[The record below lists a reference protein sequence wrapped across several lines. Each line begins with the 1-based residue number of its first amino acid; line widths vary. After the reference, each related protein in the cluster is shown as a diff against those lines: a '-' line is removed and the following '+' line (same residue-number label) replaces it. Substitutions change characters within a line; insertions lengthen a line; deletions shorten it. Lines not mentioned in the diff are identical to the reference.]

1 MDAKETLNKVRALL
15 GLDIILEEKLLENG
29 TKFVAEKFEG
39 GNEVF
44 IATDEDEKIP
54 VPAGEYEMED
64 GVILVVKEDGLIDSM
79 EEKEKEDE
87 ELEDKDDEMTYEENL
102 EDEDEEMN
110 ETKYP
115 TIEEFESLKKM
126 VEDLAGRLEA
136 EDEDEEMEEEKEELS
151 ADPSLIKHNPEAKKE
166 VELTKIGK
174 VSGTRNRVFNKI
186 FNQ

>member
-1 MDAKETLNKVRALL
+1 MSGCHKCNKRENLF
-15 GLDIILEEKLLENG
+15 LDCLIDID
-29 TKFVAEKFEG
+29 
-39 GNEVF
+39 
-44 IATDEDEKIP
+44 DEDDKFF
-54 VPAGEYEMED
+54 D
-64 GVILVVKEDGLIDSM
+64 IDTFLGI
-79 EEKEKEDE
+79 D
-87 ELEDKDDEMTYEENL
+87 LNG
-102 EDEDEEMN
+102 
-110 ETKYP
+110 
-115 TIEEFESLKKM
+115 EEFESLKKM